1 MGILAVFALLL
12 SNASFIVDASVESS
26 YSVGIARPLLR
37 AYVDDIGL
45 LARNMP
51 GVVNVTPV
59 GDGRYLYRTEK
70 SIPLSQPLQTD
81 FLIQKTM
88 IGDSITV
95 YRSENMTDENY
106 MSCRVQLIPSD
117 AQTTLIAIRLR
128 VRLSRS
134 NPASIHW
141 LAPILGEQFI
151 SDRMTEDLQEMMK
164 KFIASSNKELY
175 EQIIPST
182 ASNSRLSP

>member
-1 MGILAVFALLL
+1 VAIGALLALLL
-12 SNASFIVDASVESS
+12 SNAAFIVDASVEAS
-26 YSVGIARPLLR
+26 YSVGIPRPLLR

-51 GVVNVTPV
+51 GVVDVTQV
-59 GDGRYLYRTEK
+59 GDDRYLYRTEK
-70 SIPLSQPLQTD
+70 TIPLSPPLQTE
-81 FLIQKTM
+81 FMIRKTM
-88 IGDSITV
+88 IGDSVTV

-151 SDRMTEDLQEMMK
+151 SDRMAEDLRDMMK
-164 KFIASSNKELY
+164 KFIANSNKELY
-175 EQIIPST
+175 EHIVPST
-182 ASNSRLSP
+182 ATNSRLSL